1 MALLTFFV
9 KRLIWLLL
17 TLWVVFTISFIL
29 MRLVPGGPYSEE
41 RKTTPEI
48 ERNIRARYHLDE
60 PLLTQY
66 ALSIPIRFRAEFPF
80 VVIDF
85 GPSYKL
91 EDYNVNEVIA
101 QGFPVSASLGI
112 FAMVFALTIGT
123 SAGIISAI
131 RRNTLFDYVAMAI
144 ATVGIAVPN
153 FVIASLLIILF
164 VFTIHIF
171 PAGGWGTVQQL
182 VLPAI
187 CLGIAFAGSIAR
199 LTRTGMMEV
208 LSQDY
213 IRTAYAK
220 GLSERAVVIKHAL
233 RGALI
238 PVVSY
243 LGPATAG
250 VLTGSLVLERIFALP
265 GMGSH
270 FIEAALQRDY
280 PMAMGMIMVYTT
292 LLFSMN
298 ALVDLSYA
306 VLDPRVKIE

>member
-17 TLWVVFTISFIL
+17 TLWVVFTISFVL
-29 MRLVPGGPYSEE
+29 MRIVPGGPYSEE

-66 ALSIPIRFRAEFPF
+66 ALSIPIRFRAELPF
-80 VVIDF
+80 VIIDF

-91 EDYNVNEVIA
+91 EDYNVNEVIV

-112 FAMVFALTIGT
+112 FAMVFALVIGT

-131 RRNTLFDYVAMAI
+131 RRNTLFDYAAMAI

-153 FVIASLLIILF
+153 FVIASLAIILF
-164 VFTIHIF
+164 VFMIHVF